1 MDPRTSRS
9 SLDDEDESV
18 RIAVKALGDMRNS
31 SLRSDTT
38 RTPHSLTPQPEPG
51 PASPAFVSRM
61 SSIPLLKSA
70 LNVYEQ
76 GKASSRVVKYGAE
89 MVESSVKT
97 LSKPVIERLPVNV
110 NQLDEFA
117 CRQLDRLDRYR
128 RPSVGEST
136 SSRPSP
142 ILDQPEGDRYRAL
155 EESALALDESE
166 SQSSRS
172 RHTGRESRAAS
183 DVRARRGWKDGGE
196 RGIPSWIESTNSF
209 ASSSIRSDERSSTP
223 TQSRE
228 RSATTATTTD
238 GGGAPEDAPS
248 NEQQVAQRSRWQAVL
263 LEAGGL
269 SAALSEDSMRRLK
282 YCLHW
287 LQYATAHIDA
297 QILILREFTASLQE
311 YPPSAPPHARRPNP
325 ISQDHMRKLSE
336 VRKDIVKTVREVVDV
351 VSKYAGGALPEPA
364 RARVRGFVLKLPQR
378 WASTAKA
385 AGAASVNGNT
395 EERDSVTAAAGGAA
409 GRRAGARRVVNRER
423 GAGAALDVVVPPGS
437 GRRSGASSAATS
449 PAASPRLARGVLAP
463 MTPVYVQSTHARLAA
478 EGAGAGEEGQG
489 GGSAGAA
496 GGGGGVVSQGAA
508 IVAAQRILSLATES
522 LDMMRGVTGVVKDSL
537 DRADMWV
544 TRLRTVG
551 LQRAAREG
559 EGEGEGG
566 QTPREERSAA
576 TDGYGVQVPVP
587 SEDHMHHRRGSSS
600 QFSDDMYDDHDAV
613 PPSPP
618 FWNSASGSSSAW
630 NESVPGTPAGS
641 GAWTPPVGSGI
652 PSEVGGVVGGKSPV
666 LGIASIPIGRMTLAS
681 RGNTPRRGVVGLPG
695 EEGEEGMVQVVEGG
709 AVDSGDVGVVEM
721 EVDEV

>member
-1 MDPRTSRS
+1 MCPAEAHYLSGGR
-9 SLDDEDESV
+9 
-18 RIAVKALGDMRNS
+18 RINVHRGFSGAL
-31 SLRSDTT
+31 
-38 RTPHSLTPQPEPG
+38 
-51 PASPAFVSRM
+51 ASCLGGILEGS
-61 SSIPLLKSA
+61 
-70 LNVYEQ
+70 
-76 GKASSRVVKYGAE
+76 
-89 MVESSVKT
+89 T
-97 LSKPVIERLPVNV
+97 LSLEPPAEIHLISLEADPLTYSLHCFLS
-110 NQLDEFA
+110 Q
-117 CRQLDRLDRYR
+117 LDRYR
-128 RPSVGEST
+128 RPSAGEST

-142 ILDQPEGDRYRAL
+142 ILDQPDGDRSRAL

-166 SQSSRS
+166 SQSSHRS
-172 RHTGRESRAAS
+172 RHTGSRAS
-183 DVRARRGWKDGGE
+183 DIRARRAWKDGGE

-209 ASSSIRSDERSSTP
+209 ASSAIRSDERSSTP

-228 RSATTATTTD
+228 RSAAATTTD
-238 GGGAPEDAPS
+238 GGGGGVPEDAPS

-325 ISQDHMRKLSE
+325 ISQEHLRKLAE

-385 AGAASVNGNT
+385 AGAAGVNGSV
-395 EERDSVTAAAGGAA
+395 EERDSVTAAAAGAA

-463 MTPVYVQSTHARLAA
+463 MTPVYMQSGHARLAA
-478 EGAGAGEEGQG
+478 AENGGGGVNGEEGGGAGAG
-489 GGSAGAA
+489 AGAA
-496 GGGGGVVSQGAA
+496 GGGAGVVSQGAA

-537 DRADMWV
+537 DRADLWV

-559 EGEGEGG
+559 EGEGGEGEQI
-566 QTPREERSAA
+566 QTPRDAE
-576 TDGYGVQVPVP
+576 GQQVPVP
-587 SEDHMHHRRGSSS
+587 SDTERMHHRRGSSS

-641 GAWTPPVGSGI
+641 GAWTPPVLFGAQSGLSMGGGSMESGR
-652 PSEVGGVVGGKSPV
+652 SGLSGQGLEEVGGGKSPV
-666 LGIASIPIGRMTLAS
+666 FSIPIGRMTLAS

-695 EEGEEGMVQVVEGG
+695 EEEGGMVQVVEGG
-709 AVDSGDVGVVEM
+709 AVDSDGVGVVEM